1 MIDEIVL
8 CTILFLYDDI
18 EKEFVKER
26 NTNKDN
32 IDDLFDTVKDDNY

>member
-8 CTILFLYDDI
+8 YTILFLYDDI

-26 NTNKDN
+26 NTNEDN
-32 IDDLFDTVKDDNY
+32 IDDLFDTVKDDSY